1 MLLAF
6 PATCHLL
13 LPMSF
18 LSPVSTASST
28 LVQSALFAIPP
39 FNTAS
44 SLVLAAAATST
55 TLQASKNQ
63 HTNDMDASS
72 STGAN
77 EVTEIG
83 SPRRGD
89 HGGKWMFSPR
99 ASACIYMACAM
110 ALHFGGYEFAR
121 SGALALFTS
130 STTGY
135 AHPAAYPFGKCNLPN
150 RRKSF

>member
-6 PATCHLL
+6 SSTCHLQ
-13 LPMSF
+13 LPMTF
-18 LSPVSTASST
+18 LSPVSTASS

-39 FNTAS
+39 FKSAS
-44 SLVLAAAATST
+44 SLALAAVATST
-55 TLQASKNQ
+55 MLQASKNQ
-63 HTNDMDASS
+63 NTSDMDASS
-72 STGAN
+72 STSAN
-77 EVTEIG
+77 EVTESG
-83 SPRRGD
+83 SRRRGGD
-89 HGGKWMFSPR
+89 GGKWMFSPR
-99 ASACIYMACAM
+99 ASACIYMASAM

-150 RRKSF
+150 RRNPF